1 MSGTAG
7 YGYGICGHKNTYC
20 CGVMNG
26 NYVEDQYGRDLAKME
41 TRGEAFLPQS
51 TSQESYIDP
60 KDMVDRAGDADKFQS
75 NPLDDQRGGLSA
87 ELLFSHDGDLPAREK
102 AKLKPGPLK
111 IGGTLPHPCTQ
122 MREHAK
128 RVNRQAYDLKHPT
141 TEAVQSQ
148 KHALKPAFR
157 IRVEDAEPLPVF
169 NRRKLMC

>member
-1 MSGTAG
+1 
-7 YGYGICGHKNTYC
+7 
-20 CGVMNG
+20 
-26 NYVEDQYGRDLAKME
+26 ME
-41 TRGEAFLPQS
+41 TRGEAFVPQS

>member
-1 MSGTAG
+1 
-7 YGYGICGHKNTYC
+7 
-20 CGVMNG
+20 
-26 NYVEDQYGRDLAKME
+26 
-41 TRGEAFLPQS
+41 
-51 TSQESYIDP
+51 
-60 KDMVDRAGDADKFQS
+60 MVDRAGDADKFQA